1 MQDFKCGEQL
11 ASEHYRLHTVDQWP
25 DGPRKQAALDAIKST
40 LESLSHHPSTSQ
52 TGFACMLCDPIAV
65 K

>member
-1 MQDFKCGEQL
+1 MQDFKCAQQL

-25 DGPRKQAALDAIKST
+25 DSPRKQAALDAIQST
-40 LESLSHHPSTSQ
+40 LESLSRHPATSQ
-52 TGFACMLCDPIAV
+52 TGFACMLCHPNAL